1 MGSCTKCGAKK
12 GTKSSAGVSLS
23 RIVGCGGRDRAGRAR
38 AGDCLDYH
46 SAGGSA
52 LHFIHM
58 VTRALFKIETSNL
71 GTFSSVAQDELD

>member
-38 AGDCLDYH
+38 AKEER
-46 SAGGSA
+46 AA
-52 LHFIHM
+52 A
-58 VTRALFKIETSNL
+58 VTAAVPHIR
-71 GTFSSVAQDELD
+71 VAA